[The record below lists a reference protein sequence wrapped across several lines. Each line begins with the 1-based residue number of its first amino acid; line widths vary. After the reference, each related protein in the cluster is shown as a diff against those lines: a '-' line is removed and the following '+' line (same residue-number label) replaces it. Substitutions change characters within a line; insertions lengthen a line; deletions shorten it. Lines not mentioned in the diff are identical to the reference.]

1 MAHVAGPS
9 HTHHPPESPGQE
21 TALNDSI
28 QVVAAIFGADDQAI
42 TEYLVKVPAGM
53 DDDTL
58 VDQVI
63 ALARVEGVVTV
74 AHGRLTVAIRAADA
88 DDHLQREAE
97 RPTIH

>member
-1 MAHVAGPS
+1 M
-9 HTHHPPESPGQE
+9 
-21 TALNDSI
+21 NDSI

-63 ALARVEGVVTV
+63 ALARVEGVVT

-88 DDHLQREAE
+88 DDHLGQKAA

>member
-1 MAHVAGPS
+1 MD
-9 HTHHPPESPGQE
+9 
-21 TALNDSI
+21 DSI

-74 AHGRLTVAIRAADA
+74 ADGRLTVAIRAADA
-88 DDHLQREAE
+88 DDQLGPEAE